1 MAELKTYCFDIDGT
15 ICDGDYT
22 KQPLDYSIC
31 KPIQSRIDIVNKL
44 YDAGNEI
51 LFDTARNKK
60 WESLTKQQLDEWGV
74 KYHTLRVGSK
84 LHADVFVDDRG
95 VNDNEFFK

>member
-15 ICDGDYT
+15 ICTGDYN
-22 KQPLDYSIC
+22 KQQLDYTTC
-31 KPIQSRIDIVNKL
+31 KPMKDRIDKVNKL

-51 LFDTARNKK
+51 LFDTARNSK
-60 WESLTKQQLDEWGV
+60 WKELTKQQLDNWGV

-95 VNDNEFFK
+95 INANEFFK